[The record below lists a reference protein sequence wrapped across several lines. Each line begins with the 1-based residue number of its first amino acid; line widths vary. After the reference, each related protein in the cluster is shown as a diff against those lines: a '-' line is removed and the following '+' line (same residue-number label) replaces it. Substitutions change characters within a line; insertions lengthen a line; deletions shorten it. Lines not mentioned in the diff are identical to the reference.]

1 MTISLIPWYR
11 CNFAKQIVFL
21 IEICKKRT
29 ESKILVSI
37 TVWWGRDIYL
47 SSILVAFPCNSKANV
62 FIPWLTENLSSTI
75 DWFYTQF
82 VCTSILGVKQTKP
95 NTEMCIF
102 MLARIIAQ
110 SKYKNIIN
118 ASKFVLCL
126 ERMYTT

>member
-11 CNFAKQIVFL
+11 CNFAKQILFFNWKMQ
-21 IEICKKRT
+21 KKG
-29 ESKILVSI
+29 ESKILVSM
-37 TVWWGRDIYL
+37 TGWWGRDIYL

-82 VCTSILGVKQTKP
+82 VWTSILGVKQTKP
-95 NTEMCIF
+95 NTENVHF

-110 SKYKNIIN
+110 SKYKNIMK
-118 ASKFVLCL
+118 ASKFVTCL
-126 ERMYTT
+126 KRMYTS